1 MKNLKIAGKL
11 RKFTELRPIQR
22 NETRWS
28 STFEMV
34 SRFLEIHSLVSPTD
48 FYDDPSLSDFV
59 PSHLHEIS
67 TLHVTLQKLD
77 SITKSL
83 QKADL
88 DLAEVRFLF
97 DHAILEFPVLD
108 EYCGP
113 NSKIYHSPF
122 FEKAVVKIL
131 NGDEKSLTT
140 EEAQSV
146 QKLKKQVVEQPEG
159 SNSQGSDSDFASLLI
174 KKRRLQL
181 SSQKV
186 SESKIFTAYFEYS
199 GTVF

>member
-1 MKNLKIAGKL
+1 
-11 RKFTELRPIQR
+11 
-22 NETRWS
+22 
-28 STFEMV
+28 MV

-59 PSHLHEIS
+59 PPHREKHEIS

-97 DHAILEFPVLD
+97 DHAILEIPVL
-108 EYCGP
+108 EKYCGP
-113 NSKIYHSPF
+113 NAKIIHSPF

-146 QKLKKQVVEQPEG
+146 QKLKKEVVEQPEG
-159 SNSQGSDSDFASLLI
+159 SNSQDSDSDFASLLI
-174 KKRRLQL
+174 KNKDFNYRLKKCQ
-181 SSQKV
+181 STRV
-186 SESKIFTAYFEYS
+186 
-199 GTVF
+199 

>member
-1 MKNLKIAGKL
+1 M
-11 RKFTELRPIQR
+11 
-22 NETRWS
+22 
-28 STFEMV
+28 
-34 SRFLEIHSLVSPTD
+34 
-48 FYDDPSLSDFV
+48 
-59 PSHLHEIS
+59 
-67 TLHVTLQKLD
+67 TLQKLD

-83 QKADL
+83 EKADL

-97 DHAILEFPVLD
+97 DHANLEFPVLD

-113 NSKIYHSPF
+113 NAKIIHSPF
-122 FEKAVVKIL
+122 FEKAVVKVL

-146 QKLKKQVVEQPEG
+146 QKLKKQVVEQPER
-159 SNSQGSDSDFASLLI
+159 SNSQDSDSDFASLLI

-181 SSQKV
+181 SSQKSV
-186 SESKIFTAYFEYS
+186 RVRESKIFTAYFEYS

>member
-1 MKNLKIAGKL
+1 MRKSYSTKNQQRLLELI
-11 RKFTELRPIQR
+11 TELRPIQK

-59 PSHLHEIS
+59 PSHREKHEIS

-113 NSKIYHSPF
+113 NAKIIHSPF
-122 FEKAVVKIL
+122 FEKTVVKIL

-159 SNSQGSDSDFASLLI
+159 SNSQDSDSDFANLL
-174 KKRRLQL
+174 L
-181 SSQKV
+181 
-186 SESKIFTAYFEYS
+186 
-199 GTVF
+199 